1 MKSFLVDALR
11 QADGATE
18 DAPEESSLPA
28 SEIEIADPLEL
39 DLLENQ
45 EAPVNGPG
53 FQVDESIVPAD
64 VDATGPSAGRITG
77 LFSATTLLHAK
88 GVRLAD
94 SLSMPAK
101 IGRLAPVFCLI
112 AMSAAAGGYVLL
124 NRLALTSL
132 NDDLDDLSARVRLD
146 SGARVATG
154 GWRDLPVTNVSVV
167 DLIEAEN
174 AGIIAP
180 EQTKP
185 GNPRNSVHPADAA
198 IQPVS
203 QRSGSDRTAG
213 ARQVEVT
220 RSTSAAVEDEAY
232 ASVLAAFDAY
242 RDKNYGLAEA
252 QYLKALEIEP
262 HHADALAGLAAV
274 YQQTGRAERAADT
287 YQLLLGFDPGN
298 TLAAA
303 ALISLRSSDANW
315 DTESELKHLLQRF
328 PETHHLHF
336 ALGTYFV
343 EQGRWADAR
352 YEFLAAHQLAP
363 RYADYSFN
371 VAVSMEK
378 LGEYGEARDYYEAA
392 LSSAAD
398 SSNIDKEAVTEHITE
413 LTAQLR
419 EPS

>member
-1 MKSFLVDALR
+1 LLAIIALVVIIALMGYAFLVR
-11 QADGATE
+11 TVQPYSG
-18 DAPEESSLPA
+18 
-28 SEIEIADPLEL
+28 EIEIADPLEL
-39 DLLENQ
+39 DLLENR
-45 EAPVNGPG
+45 EEP
-53 FQVDESIVPAD
+53 VDEPRDQTDESVADAGLETAGPA
-64 VDATGPSAGRITG
+64 AGRNAG
-77 LFSATTLLHAK
+77 FFSATARFRAK
-88 GVRLAD
+88 GVRPAGP
-94 SLSMPAK
+94 LSIPAR
-101 IGRLAPVFCLI
+101 IGRLAPVLCLI
-112 AMSAAAGGYVLL
+112 AMSVAAGGYVLL
-124 NRLALTSL
+124 NRLALTNL
-132 NDDLDDLSARVRLD
+132 NDDLDDLSARVRVD
-146 SGARVATG
+146 SVAGAGTG

-167 DLIEAEN
+167 KQIGAEN
-174 AGIIAP
+174 VGIVAPQQAG
-180 EQTKP
+180 KP
-185 GNPRNSVHPADAA
+185 VNSVHPADAVRRPDVLHPDTDQA
-198 IQPVS
+198 
-203 QRSGSDRTAG
+203 AA

-220 RSTSAAVEDEAY
+220 HNTSVEVKDEAY

-242 RDKNYGLAEA
+242 RDKDYGLAET
-252 QYLKALEIEP
+252 QYLQALKIEP

-287 YQLLLGFDPGN
+287 YRLLLGFDPGN

-352 YEFLAAHQLAP
+352 HEFLAAHQLAP

-371 VAVSMEK
+371 VAVSMER
-378 LGEYGEARDYYEAA
+378 LGEYGAARDYYETA
-392 LSSAAD
+392 LATAAD
-398 SSNIDKEAVTEHITE
+398 SSNIDREAVTEHITE